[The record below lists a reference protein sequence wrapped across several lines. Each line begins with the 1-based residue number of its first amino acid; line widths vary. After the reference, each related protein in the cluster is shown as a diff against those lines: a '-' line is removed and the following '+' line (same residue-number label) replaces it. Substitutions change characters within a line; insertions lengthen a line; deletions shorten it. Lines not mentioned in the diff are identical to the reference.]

1 MLLFYFF
8 LYFSFRSKTMQI
20 TWNILYFYNIFIYFS
35 FLYFSLKKI
44 KSMKNY
50 IKNLLLGNE
59 RKKWFFCGF
68 IFNDLKSDTSMNVM
82 RWGDKQSLLHF
93 LISGVIFQLS
103 WIPFSRNLHYFT
115 LHYDLSFTFLLLL
128 QRLLNN

>member
-1 MLLFYFF
+1 
-8 LYFSFRSKTMQI
+8 
-20 TWNILYFYNIFIYFS
+20 
-35 FLYFSLKKI
+35 
-44 KSMKNY
+44 MKNY

-103 WIPFSRNLHYFT
+103 
-115 LHYDLSFTFLLLL
+115 
-128 QRLLNN
+128 